1 MSNIP
6 SELPTMM
13 RAVVAEPFGG
23 PEVLQIKT
31 MLVPTPA
38 NAEVLIKMAASGV
51 NRPDILQREGHYKPP
66 QGVTNIL
73 GLEGSGEIVAVGTNV
88 SRFKVGDKVCAL
100 FGGGSYAEYAVV
112 PEGQCLPIPAGLSMA
127 EAATLPEGVF
137 TVWANLF
144 ESGQLKKGETALV
157 HGGTSGIGTYAIQM
171 AKAVEAK
178 IIVTASSEEKAK
190 ACSDLGADLA
200 INHSGRDWKKAVLA
214 YTHDRGVDVVLDIV
228 GADYIPRN
236 IECMVYGGR
245 HVSIATMHGAMAAI
259 NIRDI
264 MAKNLTLMGSTLRGR
279 SIAEKVRLAR
289 EIEAHVWPWIVA
301 GKVKPQLF
309 KSIPF
314 DQVADAHK
322 LMESGAHFGKLAL
335 TF

>member
-6 SELPTMM
+6 SELPSMM
-13 RAVVAEPFGG
+13 RAVVADPFGG

-38 NAEVLIKMAASGV
+38 NAEVLIKMAATGI

-66 QGVTNIL
+66 QGITNIL
-73 GLEGSGEIVAVGTNV
+73 GLEGAGEIVAVGSNV

-100 FGGGSYAEYAVV
+100 FAGGSYAEYAVV
-112 PEGQCLPIPAGLSMA
+112 PEGQCIPIPAGLNMV
-127 EAATLPEGVF
+127 EAACLPEGIF

-144 ESGQLKKGETALV
+144 ESGQLKKGDTALV

-171 AKAVEAK
+171 AVAAEAK
-178 IIVTASSEEKAK
+178 VIVTVGSDDKTH
-190 ACSDLGADLA
+190 ACLKLGAAHA
-200 INHSGRDWKKAVLA
+200 INYSNTDWKKAVMA
-214 YTHDRGVDVVLDIV
+214 HTNERGVDVVLDMV

-236 IECMVYGGR
+236 MECMAYGAR

-259 NIRDI
+259 NIRDV
-264 MAKNLTLMGSTLRGR
+264 MAKNLTLTGSTMRGR
-279 SIAEKVRLAR
+279 AISEKIRLAR

-301 GKVKPQLF
+301 GKVKPQVY
-309 KSIPF
+309 KSMPIN
-314 DQVADAHK
+314 DVAEAHK